1 MTQIAGTP
9 APSRTEAATRVR
21 AARTQLLLEG
31 PIGPTLARL
40 AAPNVLAMFA
50 TTVTSV
56 AEGVFAGMLGVSALA
71 GLALVFPLIMLTHM
85 LSAGAMGGANSSAVA
100 RALGAG
106 NPERAGRLAVCAW
119 IIAIA
124 AAICSALLVAIFG
137 RTLFTALGG
146 GGDAVTAAIAYA
158 LVFFPGCVAVWLC
171 NSTLGLIR
179 GVGNMAVPS
188 LILLLVSLASI
199 PLAGALALGWGP
211 VPALGMAGLAAGPIA
226 AFALGAL
233 TALSYVATGRAGLPL
248 AFSGLKWELFADILR
263 VGVIASGNAVQ
274 TVLTI
279 VIMVALVGRH
289 GEAAL
294 AGYGL
299 GARLEFLMIPVV
311 FGIGAAM
318 TAMVGANIGA
328 GDRPRALRIGWT
340 GSFAAAV
347 IVGAIGILLAVFP
360 DLWLRLFLDAGE
372 AGALEAGRAY
382 FRTIAPFYVFFA
394 LGLALYFA
402 SQGAGRMMW
411 PVVGSVVRMVV
422 AIGGAL
428 LLVATTDLG
437 LNGVFVGIAAGMF
450 AYGMFTVLAV
460 SITRWR

>member
-1 MTQIAGTP
+1 
-9 APSRTEAATRVR
+9 
-21 AARTQLLLEG
+21 
-31 PIGPTLARL
+31 
-40 AAPNVLAMFA
+40 
-50 TTVTSV
+50 
-56 AEGVFAGMLGVSALA
+56 
-71 GLALVFPLIMLTHM
+71 
-85 LSAGAMGGANSSAVA
+85 
-100 RALGAG
+100 
-106 NPERAGRLAVCAW
+106 
-119 IIAIA
+119 
-124 AAICSALLVAIFG
+124 
-137 RTLFTALGG
+137 
-146 GGDAVTAAIAYA
+146 
-158 LVFFPGCVAVWLC
+158 
-171 NSTLGLIR
+171 
-179 GVGNMAVPS
+179 MAVPS

-226 AFALGAL
+226 AFALGAVA
-233 TALSYVATGRAGLPL
+233 ALAYVATGRAGLPL
-248 AFSGLKWELFADILR
+248 AWSGLRWELFADILR
-263 VGVIASGNAVQ
+263 VGVIASGNAMQ
-274 TVLTI
+274 TVFTI
-279 VIMVALVGRH
+279 VIMVALVGQY

-318 TAMVGANIGA
+318 TAMVGANVGA

-360 DLWLRLFLDAGE
+360 DLWLDLFLDAGE

-402 SQGAGRMMW
+402 SQGAGRMIW

-428 LLVATTDLG
+428 LLVSTTDLG
-437 LNGVFVGIAAGMF
+437 LLGVFIGIAAGMF
-450 AYGMFTVLAV
+450 AYGTFTALAV
-460 SITRWR
+460 CITRWR

>member
-1 MTQIAGTP
+1 MRGGWP
-9 APSRTEAATRVR
+9 SAPGS
-21 AARTQLLLEG
+21 
-31 PIGPTLARL
+31 
-40 AAPNVLAMFA
+40 
-50 TTVTSV
+50 S
-56 AEGVFAGMLGVSALA
+56 
-71 GLALVFPLIMLTHM
+71 
-85 LSAGAMGGANSSAVA
+85 LS
-100 RALGAG
+100 L
-106 NPERAGRLAVCAW
+106 
-119 IIAIA
+119 
-124 AAICSALLVAIFG
+124 AAICSALLVAVFG

-179 GVGNMAVPS
+179 GAGNMAVPS

-226 AFALGAL
+226 AFALGAVA
-233 TALSYVATGRAGLPL
+233 ALSYVATGRAGLPL
-248 AFSGLKWELFADILR
+248 AWSGLRWELFADILR

-299 GARLEFLMIPVV
+299 GARLEFLMIPIV

-328 GDRPRALRIGWT
+328 GDRPRALRICWT

-394 LGLALYFA
+394 LGLALYFRQSGRRADDVAGGGQRRTDGGCHRRGAPARRDNRSWPRSVFSSA
-402 SQGAGRMMW
+402 SRPACSPMACSRHSPFTSPAGAD
-411 PVVGSVVRMVV
+411 PPK
-422 AIGGAL
+422 A
-428 LLVATTDLG
+428 DFG
-437 LNGVFVGIAAGMF
+437 L
-450 AYGMFTVLAV
+450 
-460 SITRWR
+460 